1 MELKLRRI
9 LANEAPLINALLAD
23 EDIREGALLGRTAT
37 DGIDILPFIADERNI
52 ALVCE
57 EHVEAA
63 TYEDGKGHPAH
74 DVVRGA
80 LLFHWQDPCIY
91 EVHTMA
97 LRSARG
103 KAYMRCVQE
112 ALRTM
117 FLCWDTM
124 ELWTRVPEGNAGALG
139 LVRFVK
145 GKEMFRSQG
154 ATYYLLR
161 FEDWLWHSAASLIA
175 RGKWFHERLETQFVE
190 QQREH
195 EAHED
200 SEDHDRMVGAASEM
214 ILSGMVEKG
223 VVLYNRWAK
232 MAGYTQIS
240 VVVPQPLVLNIGDAL
255 IQVDF
260 ARRDFLLL
268 EIAPS
273 ELRAAQRK
281 VA

>member
-9 LANEAPLINALLAD
+9 LAKEAGLINALLAD
-23 EDIREGALLGRTAT
+23 EDIREGALLGRTST
-37 DGIDILPFIADERNI
+37 DGVDILPFVSDERNI
-52 ALVCE
+52 TLVCE
-57 EHVEAA
+57 EEQAIEETMTRV
-63 TYEDGKGHPAH
+63 T
-74 DVVRGA
+74 RGA
-80 LLFHWQDPCIY
+80 ILFHWQEGGIY

-97 LRSARG
+97 QRSARG
-103 KAYMRCVQE
+103 KPYMRCVQE
-112 ALRTM
+112 ALLVM

-124 ELWTRVPEGNAGALG
+124 ELWTRVPDDNAGALG

-145 GKEMFRSQG
+145 GKEMFKSQG
-154 ATYYLLR
+154 ATYYTLT
-161 FEDWLWHSAASLIA
+161 FNEWLWHSGAQFVEK
-175 RGKWFHERLETQFVE
+175 GKWFHERLAAQFAE

-200 SEDHDRMVGAASEM
+200 SEDHDRMVGATCEM

-223 VVLYNRWAK
+223 IVLYNRWAK
-232 MAGYTQIS
+232 MAGYAQIN

-268 EIAPS
+268 EATPS
-273 ELRAAQRK
+273 DLQRK